1 MNDFC
6 VCMLLWEQRMTE
18 RVSYFSDFVNIYC
31 IVRISTVCGIIFI
44 LKLICWSWIWCNV
57 WNWWTCLVSFYRN
70 EHYTK
75 ISYTENPNNK
85 LLTFFCSFLWLKW
98 QFFFFR
104 SFPNYFQLEF
114 DFGFGFGFRMIDI
127 EIEKCG
133 KNENKVNF
141 CLLVKL
147 MVKLVNSQDL

>member
-1 MNDFC
+1 MIE
-6 VCMLLWEQRMTE
+6 L
-18 RVSYFSDFVNIYC
+18 S
-31 IVRISTVCGIIFI
+31 
-44 LKLICWSWIWCNV
+44 
-57 WNWWTCLVSFYRN
+57 
-70 EHYTK
+70 
-75 ISYTENPNNK
+75 
-85 LLTFFCSFLWLKW
+85 
-98 QFFFFR
+98 FFFFR